1 MLIAYKNRFI
11 VLLDMLLI
19 GIKSGDL
26 VTQKLKTSDCSSKTI
41 RTYCLV
47 YPFLIF
53 GVSVIFQTHF
63 VVVDFLGGL
72 ACVDLQGSATSKSE
86 TTSLW
91 LL

>member
-1 MLIAYKNRFI
+1 MLIAYKKRFI

-19 GIKSGDL
+19 GIKACDL
-26 VTQKLKTSDCSSKTI
+26 VTHKFKTSDCNFKTI
-41 RTYCLV
+41 RTKRLI
-47 YPFLIF
+47 YPYLIF

-72 ACVDLQGSATSKSE
+72 AFVDLQDSATSKSE
-86 TTSLW
+86 NTSLW

>member
-11 VLLDMLLI
+11 VLLDMLL
-19 GIKSGDL
+19 GITACDL
-26 VTQKLKTSDCSSKTI
+26 VTHKFKTSDCNFKTI
-41 RTYCLV
+41 RTERLV
-47 YPFLIF
+47 YPYLIF

-72 ACVDLQGSATSKSE
+72 ACVDLQDSATSKSE
-86 TTSLW
+86 NTSLW